1 MTADPTRARDA
12 EQEAER
18 DQLRAIDLAPWF
30 AASLPPIASELP
42 PSAFLRPAALRPRI
56 GITAQQL
63 RRRLEREPELPAVG
77 SVIDRYRLDRIV
89 GVGGFGVVYR
99 AHHVIDR
106 AVVAIKLMRPTLA
119 RARPQLPALLRE
131 EARLAARISHPNVVR
146 VLHATTAGALTYIA
160 MEYVDGPDLSVMIRR
175 RGALPPR
182 MVVRVV
188 RHVAAALAA
197 GFDEDLIHRDV
208 KPSNI
213 LLTAGGVTKLT
224 DFGLARSGLAAD
236 PGGARGIVGTVGY
249 MSPEQVDQ
257 PDRVDFRA
265 DIYSLG
271 VTAYHA
277 LAGHLPFPDDDTG
290 RGARAHRTAPVPP
303 LPPTIAGGL
312 RDVVAWMLAEDRD
325 QRPAS
330 YRDLDAALRR
340 LATEPGGEGT
350 TAA

>member
-1 MTADPTRARDA
+1 MTADPTREYA
-12 EQEAER
+12 EER
-18 DQLRAIDLAPWF
+18 ERLLALDLAPWF
-30 AASLPPIASELP
+30 LASLPPIAPELP
-42 PSAFLRPAALRPRI
+42 PSVFLRRAVPRRRI
-56 GITAQQL
+56 GATAQQI

-77 SVIDRYRLDRIV
+77 SVIDRYRLERVV

-106 AVVAIKLMRPTLA
+106 GVVAIKLMRPTLA
-119 RARPQLPALLRE
+119 RARPHLPALLRE
-131 EARLAARISHPNVVR
+131 EARLAARINHPNVVR
-146 VLHATTAGALTYIA
+146 VLHATTADALTYIA

-182 MVVRVV
+182 MVVRVI

-197 GFDEDLIHRDV
+197 GADEDLIHRDV

-257 PDRVDFRA
+257 PELVDFRA
-265 DIYSLG
+265 DLYSLG

-277 LAGHLPFPDDDTG
+277 LAGRLPFPDDDAA
-290 RGARAHRTAPVPP
+290 RCARAHRTVPIPP
-303 LPPTIAGGL
+303 LARSIASGL
-312 RDVVAWMLAEDRD
+312 RDVVMWMLAKDRD
-325 QRPAS
+325 ERPTS

-340 LATEPGGEGT
+340 LLSGSGEEGT
-350 TAA
+350 TTS

>member
-1 MTADPTRARDA
+1 MTADPTRARG
-12 EQEAER
+12 EER
-18 DQLRAIDLAPWF
+18 DRLLAIDLAPWF
-30 AASLPPIASELP
+30 LASQPPIAPELP
-42 PSAFLRPAALRPRI
+42 ASAFVRKAVPRRRI
-56 GITAQQL
+56 GVTAQQI

-77 SVIDRYRLDRIV
+77 SVIDRYRLERVV

-99 AHHVIDR
+99 AHHVVDH

-119 RARPQLPALLRE
+119 RARPHLPTLLRE

-146 VLHATTAGALTYIA
+146 VFHATTTHALTYIA

-182 MVVRVV
+182 MVVRMI

-197 GFDEDLIHRDV
+197 GFDDDLIHRDV

-224 DFGLARSGLAAD
+224 DFGLARSGLDAD

-249 MSPEQVDQ
+249 MSPEHVDQ
-257 PDRVDFRA
+257 PDLVDFRA

-277 LAGHLPFPDDDTG
+277 LAGHLPFPDDDAA
-290 RGARAHRTAPVPP
+290 RCARAHRTAPVPP
-303 LPPTIAGGL
+303 LPQSIAGGL
-312 RDVVAWMLAEDRD
+312 RDVVAWMLAKDRD
-325 QRPAS
+325 RRPAS

-340 LATEPGGEGT
+340 LVTGPGGEGV